1 MKEVGQRK
9 TNIIKYHSGVES
21 NYFFKN
27 NTKEHIYKIERDTG
41 NKLMVTKV
49 ETRVAGERGINQE
62 LGINIHTL
70 LNIRQITNKGL
81 LYSTGNSLLNIL

>member
-1 MKEVGQRK
+1 
-9 TNIIKYHSGVES
+9 
-21 NYFFKN
+21 
-27 NTKEHIYKIERDTG
+27 
-41 NKLMVTKV
+41 MVTKV
-49 ETRVAGERGINQE
+49 ETLVAGERGINQE